1 MTTSAPEVK
10 ARIIAL
16 LQAAS
21 ALDGV
26 DVQPKGPVQ
35 ADAVTPEMVYL
46 GRVRGDQDWASLGA
60 YRREEEYTIDLFIR
74 NWAAE
79 NGTTELE
86 IDTRCW
92 AIFTAIG
99 EAIHVDPALDQL
111 LQGGNI
117 QVKTFEQDSQP
128 TLEPLGF
135 RGWLDAQLLVTA
147 QIRRP

>member
-10 ARIIAL
+10 ARIVAL
-16 LQAAS
+16 LQAAV
-21 ALDGV
+21 ALDGIS
-26 DVQPKGPVQ
+26 VQPKGPVQ

-46 GRVRGDQDWASLGA
+46 GRVRGEQDWASLGA

-74 NWAAE
+74 NWAADL
-79 NGTTELE
+79 TELA

-99 EAIHVDPALDQL
+99 EAIHVDPALDAL